1 MGASGKAYIHFRCE
15 EEYYNTIN
23 EENKL
28 NFEIQKVEV
37 EGVDYSHD
45 ELWNKLKSESVKSY
59 KKLKEREFKLNNKIK

>member
-1 MGASGKAYIHFRCE
+1 MSKTSETFIYFRCK
-15 EEYYNTIN
+15 EEYYNSIN

-45 ELWNKLKSESVKSY
+45 DLWNKLKSESVKSY
-59 KKLKEREFKLNNKIK
+59 KKLKEREYKLRNNQK

>member
-1 MGASGKAYIHFRCE
+1 MSRTSETFIYFRCK
-15 EEYYNTIN
+15 EEYYNSIN

-59 KKLKEREFKLNNKIK
+59 KKLKEREYKLRNNQK

>member
-1 MGASGKAYIHFRCE
+1 MSRASETFIYFRCK
-15 EEYYNTIN
+15 EEYYNSIN

-45 ELWNKLKSESVKSY
+45 DLWNKLKSESVKSY
-59 KKLKEREFKLNNKIK
+59 KKLKEREYKLNNKIK

>member
-1 MGASGKAYIHFRCE
+1 MSRTSETFIYFRCK
-15 EEYYNTIN
+15 EEYYNSIN

-45 ELWNKLKSESVKSY
+45 EHWTKLKSESVKSY
-59 KKLKEREFKLNNKIK
+59 KKLKEREYKLRNNQK